1 MCFGQILKNSIC
13 TKLLLNIK
21 KENEDLGKQA
31 NNLVK
36 LSAIT
41 YIKYFFT
48 IAFFAGCLAVQ
59 AQDVNYIKGKK
70 YTLEGISVLG
80 NTSFGEQ
87 TIITYSG
94 LRKGKEITIP
104 GEDIANA
111 IKKLWNSNLFSD
123 IEVYVTKIE
132 GDKAYLQIQLS
143 DLPQLNELKV
153 NGVKKGKIE
162 GIVNDN
168 KLKKGVKVTENLITT
183 TKNHL
188 IKKYK
193 KEGYYNTKVH
203 INTIEVKNDSLKT
216 ARVNMVLNIDKGEK
230 VKIKDI
236 VFNGNDVLSDKKLRK
251 AMKSTKKINRLR
263 ILKRSKFIDSAYQAD
278 LGHIVDT
285 YKENGY
291 RDARV
296 LSDSLVVNNDKTI
309 SLFIDVNEGEQ
320 YTFGDIEFIGNT
332 VYSNEYLSRLL
343 RIKKGDTYNGV
354 LLQKRIADQSKPDAF
369 DITNEYQNNG
379 YLFST
384 INPVE
389 VSADNNVIDM
399 EIRISEGKPAYFNS
413 VTVVGNDKTNDHV
426 IYRELRTR
434 PGQLYSK
441 SNVVRTV
448 RELGQLGFF
457 DAQEI
462 SPNFINPNPNEGT
475 IDMEYSVKET
485 GSSQIELQGGYGGG
499 GFIGTLGLSFN
510 NFSIKDIFKK
520 EAYKPIPMGDGQK
533 LALRLQASRFYQT
546 YSFSFSEP
554 WLGGKR
560 PVQFSTSLSHTKQF
574 LYNFQTRNADKS
586 RSFNITGITFGLAK
600 RLTVP
605 DDFFTLSQAIS
616 FQRYDLN
623 NYNTGLF
630 TFGDGYSNNLSYTV
644 GLSRNNTSV
653 DPIFPTGGSKFSVTA
668 KMSIPYSLFNGV
680 DYEELSEEYDAALET
695 RAEYAD
701 TPTDLAYIQ
710 ANEKIT
716 EIDQERYKWLE
727 FYKVNF
733 KGEWYTQL
741 AKNLVLRPSIEY
753 GFLGAYNQY
762 RGIIP
767 FERYFV
773 GGDGLGNYS
782 LDGREAIQL
791 RGYPN
796 QSIQPF
802 DRATGRLSNDGATI
816 YNKYSLEL
824 RYPITLKASAKIYAL
839 AFLEGGGA
847 FNDFRDFNPFNIKRS
862 AGLGLRIFMPAFG
875 LLGIDF
881 GHGFDPLP
889 GETEKHGWET
899 HFIIGQQF

>member
-1 MCFGQILKNSIC
+1 M
-13 TKLLLNIK
+13 KLLLNIK
-21 KENEDLGKQA
+21 KENEDLGKQV
-31 NNLVK
+31 NNLAK
-36 LSAIT
+36 LPALT
-41 YIKYFFT
+41 YIKHFLT
-48 IAFFAGCLAVQ
+48 VIIFAGCVAVQ
-59 AQDVNYIKGKK
+59 AQDVNYEKGKK
-70 YTLEGISVLG
+70 YILGEISVSG
-80 NTSFGEQ
+80 NSSFEEQ

-111 IKKLWNSNLFSD
+111 IKKLWNSKLFSD

-132 GDKAYLQIQLS
+132 GDVAYLQIQLS

-153 NGVKKGKIE
+153 NGVRKSKVE
-162 GIVNDN
+162 GIINDN
-168 KLKKGVKVTENLITT
+168 KLKKGVKVTENLLTT
-183 TKNHL
+183 TKNFL

-203 INTIEVKNDSLKT
+203 INTIDVKDDSLKT

-230 VKIKDI
+230 VKISDI
-236 VFNGNDVLSDKKLRK
+236 VFNGNDVLSDKRLRK

-278 LGHIVDT
+278 LGHIVDA

-291 RDARV
+291 RDARI
-296 LSDSLVVNNDKTI
+296 LSDSLVVNSDKTI
-309 SLFIDVNEGEQ
+309 SLYLDVNEGEK
-320 YTFGDIEFIGNT
+320 YTFGDIKFIGNT
-332 VYSNEYLSRLL
+332 VYSNEFLNRLL
-343 RIKKGDTYNGV
+343 RINKGDTYNGV
-354 LLQKRIADQSKPDAF
+354 LLEKRIADPSKPDAF
-369 DITNEYQNNG
+369 DITNQYQNNG
-379 YLFST
+379 YLFSS

-389 VSADNNVIDM
+389 VSADHNVIDL

-413 VTVVGNDKTNDHV
+413 VSVVGNDKTNDHV

-441 SNVVRTV
+441 ANVVRTV

-462 SPNFINPNPNEGT
+462 SPNFNNPNPVEGT

-510 NFSIKDIFKK
+510 NFAIKDILKK
-520 EAYKPIPMGDGQK
+520 EAYKPIPMGDGQR
-533 LALRLQASRFYQT
+533 LALRLQASRFFQT

-574 LYNFQTRNADKS
+574 LYNYLTRNADKS

-600 RLTVP
+600 RLSVP

-630 TFGDGYSNNLSYTV
+630 TFGNGYSNNLSYTV

-653 DPIFPTGGSKFSVTA
+653 DPIFPTGGSKFSTTV
-668 KMSIPYSLFNGV
+668 KFSLPYSLFNGV
-680 DYEELSEEYDAALET
+680 DYDQLSEEYNDALQR
-695 RAEYAD
+695 RANASS
-701 TPTDLAYIQ
+701 TADLAYIE
-710 ANEKIT
+710 ANKEIT
-716 EIDQERYKWLE
+716 DIDQERYKWLE
-727 FYKVNF
+727 FYKINF
-733 KGEWYTQL
+733 KGEWYTEVT
-741 AKNLVLRPSIEY
+741 KNLVLRPLVEF
-753 GFLGAYNQY
+753 GFLGAYNQA
-762 RGIIP
+762 RGVIP

-796 QSIQPF
+796 QS
-802 DRATGRLSNDGATI
+802 LSDQDGGTI

-824 RYPITLKASAKIYAL
+824 RYPVTLKASAKIYAL
-839 AFLEGGGA
+839 AFLEGGGSY
-847 FNDFRDFNPFNIKRS
+847 NNFRDFNPFNVYRS
-862 AGLGLRIFMPAFG
+862 AGLGIRIFMPAFG

-889 GETEKHGWET
+889 GETGKHGWET